1 MTSSAGAPGIDPKS
15 TPFRIPETALR
26 GRRPITPGRLW
37 PLLFSCAFLCAA
49 TALLA
54 EPAGLSALAAVK
66 LLPKGASGKIAII
79 AAQEGKPIPER
90 WYILVHDPKEEN
102 GLHEY
107 VVANGEVVASRSIS
121 QFAEEL
127 KHDDVIGSEAIKID
141 SDRAAKIVQHYAVA
155 NELPVY
161 TYNYEL
167 KKGGKDAAPIWHVTC
182 LSPRGEQIGQIVL
195 TATKGTVL
203 SHDGFKIEP
212 ALETPPEPEKPKIAA
227 EEEKKRPE
235 EEKKRVEEERKH
247 AEVKKPAPR
256 PIAAATPQPAEPE
269 RPKFLQRVGGG
280 LRNIFGGNR
289 D

>member
-1 MTSSAGAPGIDPKS
+1 MISLVGAQGIDSKS
-15 TPFRIPETALR
+15 PLIRTPDRAS
-26 GRRPITPGRLW
+26 PGRQSNW
-37 PLLFSCAFLCAA
+37 AGVPLLLLASTLLCAA
-49 TALLA
+49 TPLQAD
-54 EPAGLSALAAVK
+54 PVGLSALGAVK
-66 LLPKGASGKIAII
+66 LLPKPVAGKIAII
-79 AAQEGKPIPER
+79 AAQEGKPAPER

-107 VVANGEVVASRSIS
+107 VVANGEVVASRSLS
-121 QFAEEL
+121 QFAEEV
-127 KHDDVIGSEAIKID
+127 KHEDVIGSDAIKID
-141 SDRAAKIVQHYAVA
+141 SDRAAKIVQRYAVA

-182 LSPRGEQIGQIVL
+182 LNPRGVQIGQIVL

-212 ALETPPEPEKPKIAA
+212 ALEAPAEPEKPKIA
-227 EEEKKRPE
+227 EEEKKRPDE
-235 EEKKRVEEERKH
+235 ERKRVEEERKR
-247 AEVKKPAPR
+247 AEVKKPTTPK
-256 PIAAATPQPAEPE
+256 PVAAATPLPAEPD

-280 LRNIFGGNR
+280 IRNIFGGGNR